1 MWTLD
6 IGFIL
11 HYCVV
16 LPWFYPLQFVFFF
29 IIMKN
34 ALAFDS
40 KDDEEKKL
48 LIDLILFSL
57 SCFQTVAQGLGVSI
71 ARHRSK

>member
-1 MWTLD
+1 
-6 IGFIL
+6 
-11 HYCVV
+11 
-16 LPWFYPLQFVFFF
+16 
-29 IIMKN
+29 MKN

-71 ARHRSK
+71 PRHRSKWKEISFSFKSIDDNENNLLMDF